1 MRPAHPTEFAPALAL
16 ALSLALLL
24 PSAAMAAPGALE
36 TRSTPT
42 GCETGVPFSTID
54 ALLRSQEISFE
65 SLELD
70 SFQVSFSQMQGQL
83 SCVNE
88 RISTADA
95 ARIHRMTG
103 IALFTEKKNDQAAR
117 AFAAARLLDPAWT
130 FPASIPEGIALRKV
144 WEGSLA
150 EQKTDVVAIGLPG
163 NWVVDGVVST
173 RRPSG
178 WPALL
183 QEERRGAI
191 YSTQYLP
198 PGQQPAQATPP
209 RSPATT
215 PLAIAAGATALG
227 GITTLVIAGINHG
240 SFDNE
245 RHTAGELAELQT
257 RTNSFGGTGVGL
269 GLLAVGLGVGCVL
282 TVDWK

>member
-1 MRPAHPTEFAPALAL
+1 MRPAHLTALAL
-16 ALSLALLL
+16 TLALLS
-24 PSAAMAAPGALE
+24 PTAARAASGPLE
-36 TRSTPT
+36 ARSTPV
-42 GCETGVPFSTID
+42 GCETGVPFSAID
-54 ALLRSQEISFE
+54 ALLRSQEVSFA

-70 SFQVSFSQMQGQL
+70 SFQVSFSQMEGQL

-117 AFAAARLLDPAWT
+117 AFAAARLLDPAWG
-130 FPASIPEGIALRKV
+130 FPESIPEGIALRKV
-144 WEGSLA
+144 WESSLA
-150 EQKTDVVAIGLPG
+150 EQKTEVVAIGLPG

-173 RRPSG
+173 RRPSD

-183 QEERRGAI
+183 QEERRGSV

-198 PGQQPAQATPP
+198 PGQKPTQATPP
-209 RSPATT
+209 RSPATA
-215 PLAIAAGATALG
+215 PLAIAAGTAARG
-227 GITTLVIAGINHG
+227 GVATLVIAGINHD

-245 RHTAGELAELQT
+245 PHTADELAALQT

>member
-1 MRPAHPTEFAPALAL
+1 MRPAHLTALAL
-16 ALSLALLL
+16 TLALLS
-24 PSAAMAAPGALE
+24 PTAAHAASGPLQA
-36 TRSTPT
+36 RATPV
-42 GCETGVPFSTID
+42 GCETGVPFSAID
-54 ALLRSQEISFE
+54 ALLRSQEVSFA

-70 SFQVSFSQMQGQL
+70 SFQVSFSQMEGQL

-117 AFAAARLLDPAWT
+117 AFAAARLLDPAWG
-130 FPASIPEGIALRKV
+130 FPESIPEGIALRKV
-144 WEGSLA
+144 WESSLA
-150 EQKTDVVAIGLPG
+150 EQKTEVVSVGLPG

-173 RRPSG
+173 RRPSD

-183 QEERRGAI
+183 QEERRGSV

-198 PGQQPAQATPP
+198 PGQKPTQATPP
-209 RSPATT
+209 RSPATA
-215 PLAIAAGATALG
+215 PLAIAAGTAALG
-227 GITTLVIAGINHG
+227 GVATLVIAGINHG

-245 RHTAGELAELQT
+245 RHTADELAELQT